1 MRMNMIEFR
10 SGRKVIKS
18 VSSVDEAHTIAR
30 RLIEARNTDSFWEPN
45 DREGLPVF
53 GIMDAIMGASFD
65 VYESMTV
72 WLNGKKMTTLWS
84 RGY

>member
-1 MRMNMIEFR
+1 MIEFR

-18 VSSVDEAHTIAR
+18 VSSVDAAHTLAR

-45 DREGLPVF
+45 VREGLPVF
-53 GIMDAIMGASFD
+53 GIMDSIMGTSFD
-65 VYESMTV
+65 VYESMTI
-72 WLNGKKMTTLWS
+72 WLNGKKMTTLWK

>member
-1 MRMNMIEFR
+1 MIEFR
-10 SGRKVIKS
+10 SGRKVVKT
-18 VSSVDEAHTIAR
+18 VSSVDAAHTLAR

-53 GIMDAIMGASFD
+53 GIMGAIMGTTFD
-65 VYESMTV
+65 VYESMTI
-72 WLNGKKMTTLWS
+72 WLNGKKMTTLWK

>member
-1 MRMNMIEFR
+1 MIEFR

-18 VSSVDEAHTIAR
+18 VSSVDAAHTLAR
-30 RLIEARNTDSFWEPN
+30 RLIEARNTDSFWAPN

-53 GIMDAIMGASFD
+53 GIMDSIMGTSFD
-65 VYESMTV
+65 VYESMTI
-72 WLNGKKMTTLWS
+72 WLNGKKMTTLWK

>member
-1 MRMNMIEFR
+1 
-10 SGRKVIKS
+10 
-18 VSSVDEAHTIAR
+18 
-30 RLIEARNTDSFWEPN
+30 
-45 DREGLPVF
+45 
-53 GIMDAIMGASFD
+53 MDAIMGASFD

>member
-10 SGRKVIKS
+10 SGRKVVKS

-30 RLIEARNTDSFWEPN
+30 RLIEARNTDIFWEPT
-45 DREGLPVF
+45 DRETLPVF
-53 GIMDAIMGASFD
+53 GIMDAIMGAAFD
-65 VYESMTV
+65 VYETMTV

>member
-30 RLIEARNTDSFWEPN
+30 KLIEARNTDCFWEPN
-45 DREGLPVF
+45 DLKTLPIF